1 MKIFNSKS
9 PEETFEIARN
19 FAAEL
24 KAGDIVAFNGDLGVG
39 KTVFVKGICDYLG
52 VTEYVNSPTYTLV
65 NEYHGKENTVY
76 HMDIYR
82 IEDEDELFNIGF
94 FEFLSEGGIVLMEW
108 AENAEDSL
116 SEYDVIRVD
125 IKRDGENRE
134 IKIYT
139 KEKK

>member
-1 MKIFNSKS
+1 MKIFISKS
-9 PEETFEIARN
+9 PEETFEIARQ
-19 FAAEL
+19 FASGL

-65 NEYHGKENTVY
+65 NEYHGKEYTVY

>member
-1 MKIFNSKS
+1 MDTYISKS
-9 PEETFEIARN
+9 AEETFQIARK
-19 FAAEL
+19 FAENL
-24 KAGDIVAFNGDLGVG
+24 KSGDIVAFNGDLGVG

-65 NEYHGKENTVY
+65 NEYHGKEHTIY

-108 AENAEDSL
+108 AENAEESL
-116 SEYDVIRVD
+116 SDYNVIMVE
-125 IKRDGENRE
+125 INRDGENRE
-134 IKIYT
+134 IKISNRV
-139 KEKK
+139 KQ

>member
-1 MKIFNSKS
+1 METYISKS
-9 PEETFEIARN
+9 AEETFDIAKE
-19 FAAEL
+19 FAATL

-52 VTEYVNSPTYTLV
+52 VTEDVNSPPYTLV
-65 NEYHGKENTVY
+65 NEYHGKEHTVY

-108 AENAEDSL
+108 AENAEDAL
-116 SEYDVIRVD
+116 SEYDVKRVEISRLGD
-125 IKRDGENRE
+125 NRE
-134 IKIYT
+134 IKIYN